1 MNVETIN
8 PYVIKIIIA
17 ARAKDS
23 IRAISR
29 RIGLSYAWTY
39 KWVHA
44 LADEGV
50 FKIQKRLTVNK
61 KNNFYKSTIAYINE
75 VLAKEVSFFYKVL
88 PLFGITYCFTLTDA
102 VFVWTKGGY
111 NIARYKRWYPV
122 FIRVRSKDK
131 KIFEAYCE
139 TLGLPTEK
147 RRGVFYVAGFA
158 DDFEISFVDGV
169 PADSLEQTVAF
180 MQVNIYNFQPAMEMI
195 AELYHIKNKTAYR
208 EQATNV

>member
-1 MNVETIN
+1 MHTHYILYCNLLDICKDLSSNYHYNDKMNVETIN

-88 PLFGITYCFTLTDA
+88 
-102 VFVWTKGGY
+102 
-111 NIARYKRWYPV
+111 
-122 FIRVRSKDK
+122 
-131 KIFEAYCE
+131 
-139 TLGLPTEK
+139 
-147 RRGVFYVAGFA
+147 
-158 DDFEISFVDGV
+158 
-169 PADSLEQTVAF
+169 
-180 MQVNIYNFQPAMEMI
+180 
-195 AELYHIKNKTAYR
+195 
-208 EQATNV
+208 